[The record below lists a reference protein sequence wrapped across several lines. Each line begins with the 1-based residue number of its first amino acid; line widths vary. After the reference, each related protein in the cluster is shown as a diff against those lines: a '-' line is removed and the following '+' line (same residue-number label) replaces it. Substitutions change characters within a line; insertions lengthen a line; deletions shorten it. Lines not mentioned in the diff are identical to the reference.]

1 MASLVDYKFKNTIP
15 TFVEHELDRGVLM
28 QALGGCTTK
37 AKVLAF
43 TTLPLKDKVWH
54 RLSVQLLGL

>member
-15 TFVEHELDRGVLM
+15 AFVEHELDRGVLM

-37 AKVLAF
+37 AKALAF
-43 TTLPLKDKVWH
+43 ITLPLKDKVRH

>member
-1 MASLVDYKFKNTIP
+1 MAIPQNYNYKNIIFTY
-15 TFVEHELDRGVLM
+15 VEHELDRGVLM
-28 QALGGCTTK
+28 QALGGCPTK

-43 TTLPLKDKVWH
+43 TTLPLKDKVRH

>member
-1 MASLVDYKFKNTIP
+1 MASLANYKYKTTIFG
-15 TFVEHELDRGVLM
+15 FVEHELDRDVFM
-28 QALGGCTTK
+28 QAAGGCTTK

-43 TTLPLKDKVWH
+43 TTLPLKDKVRH

>member
-1 MASLVDYKFKNTIP
+1 MATPANYNYKNTI
-15 TFVEHELDRGVLM
+15 FAYVEHELDRGVLM
-28 QALGGCTTK
+28 QALGGCPTK

-43 TTLPLKDKVWH
+43 TTLPLKDKVRH

>member
-1 MASLVDYKFKNTIP
+1 MASLADYNYKNTIFA
-15 TFVEHELDRGVLM
+15 FVEHELDRDVLT
-28 QALGGCTTK
+28 QALGSCTTI

-43 TTLPLKDKVWH
+43 TTLPLKDKVRH